1 MDISRSL
8 LLGDDVIRSTVYGL
22 RSSHVGFYRVR
33 PVRLIRISVRMRP
46 SFLSICRVC
55 HHAERTGYGAYVV
68 RRRRNNAKKKWPSD
82 WELSFQTFQFSDP
95 VSLYRCMHTHCVLY
109 RST

>member
-1 MDISRSL
+1 MEWISRSL

-82 WELSFQTFQFSDP
+82 WEAQFSNFS
-95 VSLYRCMHTHCVLY
+95 VQ
-109 RST
+109 